1 MSHALHVS
9 ADSLE
14 GVEHVFATM
23 REHFMSH
30 QITGVDL
37 WLSVD
42 SNTRT
47 TPVPISIPA
56 PVPVPVPVPQNQN
69 QNQNIQANRNA
80 VSLSEFG
87 YENVISMIK
96 EKRQAALLK
105 AIASKGKEAVLSKL
119 LFLTTTPKE
128 YFPRGR
134 IFQEDYS
141 WVLEMD

>member
-47 TPVPISIPA
+47 VPVPISISA
-56 PVPVPVPVPQNQN
+56 PVAVPVPQY